1 MSLAFSVILS
11 KLHIIRKMILYD
23 VKYNHNIKLARL
35 DNIIYIR
42 IQYFCVLYC

>member
-42 IQYFCVLYC
+42 IQYLCVLYC